1 MDKLILFDFTPATVN
16 SSWQVVNDGV
26 MGGRSQSGLSISEN
40 GHGIFK
46 GLVSLENN
54 GGFCSIRLRMEQTDI
69 TGSTKVFLRIKGDN
83 KRYQFR
89 LKPNTDDYYNYIA
102 YFDTSGAWETIQIP
116 LKDFYPNFRGRK
128 LDISNFNSQQLEE
141 IGFLIGNKKAERF
154 TLEIDAIWLE

>member
-1 MDKLILFDFTPATVN
+1 MDKIVLFDFTTTTSN
-16 SSWQVVNDGV
+16 SPWQVINDGV
-26 MGGRSQSGLSISEN
+26 MGGRSKSDFSLSKS

-46 GLVSLENN
+46 GQVSLENN
-54 GGFCSIRLRMEQTDI
+54 GGFCSIRLQMKKIDI

-89 LKPNTDDYYNYIA
+89 LKPNTNDYYNYIA
-102 YFDTSGAWETIQIP
+102 YFDSGSQWETIQIA

-128 LDISNFNSQQLEE
+128 LDMSNFDHQQLTE